1 MTRLTLVDVAN
12 FKCFRRQPVE
22 LGALT
27 VLSGLNGMGKSSL
40 VQALLLLRQSF
51 LGGRNRRLR
60 LSGDLVDLGTG
71 ADVFFDLAEE
81 DEIMIALETRRRADG
96 AIVRVEYR
104 FGYDRKAEV
113 LRPLKQIESARSLP
127 GPAITVMRGDKASP
141 VSPRGG
147 ARSEGGALRSPLFSS
162 IGFQYLSAER
172 LGPRKMLPASEEH
185 VRTRSLGSQ
194 GEYVLSVLAA
204 DGGSTIEAGDPRLK
218 AGTDASTVLAQTTA
232 WLQDTS
238 PGSTLAITELRAVDA
253 VSARFAYERQ
263 GDVPSKPFRATNV
276 GFGLSYVL
284 PVLVALLGARPG
296 DLVIIENPEA
306 HLHPRGQTRLGQ
318 LASRAAAAGVQVIV
332 ETHSDHFLDGVRI
345 DVRQKRLPTQD
356 VRVHYF
362 TRFGPEAAVIT
373 PRITADG
380 EMTEW
385 PSGFFDEREDN
396 LVRLLRPV

>member
-1 MTRLTLVDVAN
+1 MTRLTLVDIAN

-51 LGGRNRRLR
+51 IGGRNLRLR

-81 DEIMIALETRRRADG
+81 DEIMFALETRRPADG
-96 AIVRVEYR
+96 ATVRVEYR

-113 LRPLKQIESARSLP
+113 LRPLRQAENARFR
-127 GPAITVMRGDKASP
+127 GPAITV
-141 VSPRGG
+141 VGG
-147 ARSEGGALRSPLFSS
+147 NEVGPTNPDGGLRSMGSALRSPLFSS

-204 DGGSTIEAGDPRLK
+204 DGSSTIEAGDPRLK
-218 AGTDASTVLAQTTA
+218 DGTDASTVLAQTTA

-238 PGSTLAITELRAVDA
+238 PGSTLTITELRAVDA

-318 LASRAAAAGVQVIV
+318 LASRAAAAGIQVIV

-345 DVRQKRLPTQD
+345 DVRQKRLSTKD

-362 TRFGPEAAVIT
+362 TRFGAEAAVIT

-396 LVRLLRPV
+396 LIRLLRPV